1 MTDLRVA
8 AALAVLG
15 TGGVFLVG
23 VRRVFRR
30 PAQRH
35 RYRASLVSAVVFA
48 SEAGATALRPV
59 SLPRMACTASLLV
72 TALVLFAW
80 AAWVNRPRPLAL
92 AFAASAPEHV
102 QTRGPYALVRHPFYA
117 SYLLAFLGG
126 LVAAGTPW
134 VAPVVAAGAWN
145 YWRAARREEA
155 GFASSALA
163 DAYRAYSA
171 RVGMFFPRALWRG
184 TTAGE

>member
-35 RYRASLVSAVVFA
+35 RYRASLVSAAVFV
-48 SEAGATALRPV
+48 SEAFAIGLRPVSIARLGATAL
-59 SLPRMACTASLLV
+59 LLV
-72 TALVLFAW
+72 TALALFGW
-80 AAWVNRPRPLAL
+80 AAWVNRPRPLSL
-92 AFAASAPEHV
+92 AFAATAPEHI

-117 SYLLAFLGG
+117 SYVLAFLGG
-126 LVAAGTPW
+126 LVAAPAPW
-134 VAPVVAAGAWN
+134 LALPVAAGAWN

-155 GFASSALA
+155 AFAASPVAE
-163 DAYRAYSA
+163 AYRAYAA
-171 RVGMFFPRALWRG
+171 RVGMFFPRALPRLASG
-184 TTAGE
+184 DE